1 MLIGTVQRSML
12 SAFNY
17 MMGSF
22 DTEFEGS
29 RVPVLGTFLVIVF
42 VLFVI
47 ILMLNLLIA
56 LMGNTF
62 SNVSAKGLA
71 QWRQEQVSIVLEEN
85 GHGGVSDGGS
95 SASSSNNNKLLSA
108 PGAVEVPPCLYV
120 LMNTTDYEE
129 YVENRDKQ
137 DAEIHGSAAVNEVVS
152 SYSDGK
158 NITFGRVPAGA
169 GGMTGD
175 VNSAVLEKV
184 HKLEQKLES
193 LASKLDYIASKME

>member
-1 MLIGTVQRSML
+1 ML
-12 SAFNY
+12 SAFDY

-85 GHGGVSDGGS
+85 GRGEGS
-95 SASSSNNNKLLSA
+95 GASSSNNNTYSSG
-108 PGAVEVPPCLYV
+108 PSGVEVPPCLYV

-137 DAEIHGSAAVNEVVS
+137 DADLHGGPAANEQIS
-152 SYSDGK
+152 FSDGK
-158 NITFGRVPAGA
+158 TITFGRPESALGNE
-169 GGMTGD
+169 D
-175 VNSAVLEKV
+175 SAVLDKV
-184 HKLEQKLES
+184 RKLEQKLES
-193 LASKLDYIASKME
+193 LASKLDYIASKMD

>member
-1 MLIGTVQRSML
+1 ML

-29 RVPVLGTFLVIVF
+29 RVPVLGTLLVIVF

-62 SNVSAKGLA
+62 SNVSEKGLA

-85 GHGGVSDGGS
+85 GNGSGGKGVSH
-95 SASSSNNNKLLSA
+95 SNNNMGISSSR
-108 PGAVEVPPCLYV
+108 VEVPPCLYV
-120 LMNTTDYEE
+120 LMNSTDYEE
-129 YVENRDKQ
+129 YAENRDRQ
-137 DAEIHGSAAVNEVVS
+137 DAARAAAAAGLS
-152 SYSDGK
+152 SEPSTLPTSTG
-158 NITFGRVPAGA
+158 ITFGRTDSSCNGSGVSA
-169 GGMTGD
+169 GG

-184 HKLEQKLES
+184 RKLEQKLES
-193 LASKLDYIASKME
+193 LTNKLDYIANKMD